1 MGLFSL
7 TFCFVIYCHTISFTV
22 SKEVECTTNKVLEN
36 QIDLS
41 LNKLDQED
49 PILIQAVKNLLIPP
63 PDPSVSYNFTS
74 EEPGTNSTNFFR
86 ILIRTILSSV
96 STLCVRK
103 N

>member
-1 MGLFSL
+1 MGPFSF
-7 TFCFVIYCHTISFTV
+7 TFCLVIYCHTISPTV
-22 SKEVECTTNKVLEN
+22 SQEVECTTNKVLEN

-63 PDPSVSYNFTS
+63 PDPSVPYNFTS

-86 ILIRTILSSV
+86 IIIRTIHNFSV
-96 STLCVRK
+96 
-103 N
+103 